1 MQRDYRSCSDCQSL
15 HRKLQWYPTLLGSQ
29 WCFSTFQ
36 RNMQTCQS
44 VHHRIHTQTRTHRDT
59 STSSTK
65 ALSTHLRLKLGLGA
79 GLGFSYHPSLLLEH
93 FACLEYPKGKAFYS
107 CKHACWAFGS
117 HLNPVLFT
125 SLTIQQV
132 WQTAALA
139 IFQIKTEKVNF
150 PEFFH
155 LGAPNR

>member
-1 MQRDYRSCSDCQSL
+1 MQWDYRSCSACQSL
-15 HRKLQWYPTLLGSQ
+15 HRKLQWYPTITAVMFFHISEEYADLSPQ
-29 WCFSTFQ
+29 NTHT
-36 RNMQTCQS
+36 NMYT
-44 VHHRIHTQTRTHRDT
+44 HTDT

-107 CKHACWAFGS
+107 WKHACWSFGS
-117 HLNPVLFT
+117 HLKPVLLS

-132 WQTAALA
+132 WQTVALA

-150 PEFFH
+150 PEFFY